1 MFNLFKKKTDNL
13 SANTLAVSMDIH
25 SHILPGLDDGSP
37 DVETSLQLIR
47 GMYAL
52 GYRKF
57 VATPHIIGDMYRNDR
72 KTINAALQLLKDACV
87 ANSIDIEL
95 TAAAEY
101 MLDDYFMNI
110 LRRNEPLLTIQDNLV
125 LTELSYAS
133 ATANLH
139 EIVFEILTNNYI
151 PILAHPERYAF
162 YHRDYSEYD
171 KLKDIGFLFQVNL
184 LSLTGYYGPQ
194 VAKSAKYLFD
204 KGMVNFVGS
213 DLHHE
218 RHLANFQRP
227 ENLGLINKYLGEK
240 DYGFTA
246 TR

>member
-1 MFNLFKKKTDNL
+1 MFNLFRKKKEEF
-13 SANTLAVSMDIH
+13 SATSLAVSMDIH

-37 DVETSLQLIR
+37 NIETSLQLVR
-47 GMYAL
+47 GMYAV

-57 VATPHIIGDMYRNDR
+57 VATPHIIGDMYRNDQ
-72 KTINAALQLLKDACV
+72 KTINAALNLLKEACKS
-87 ANSIDIEL
+87 NSIDIEL
-95 TAAAEY
+95 SAAAEY
-101 MLDDYFMNI
+101 MIDDYFMS
-110 LRRNEPLLTIQDNLV
+110 LMRKKEPLLTIHENYI
-125 LTELSYAS
+125 LTELSYAC

-171 KLKDIGFLFQVNL
+171 KLKEIGFLFQVNL
-184 LSLTGYYGPQ
+184 LSLIGYYGPQ

-204 KGMVNFVGS
+204 NGMVDFVGS

-218 RHLANFQRP
+218 RHLAAFQMP
-227 ENLGLINKYLGEK
+227 ENLGLINRYLGGK
-240 DYGFTA
+240 AYGFS
-246 TR
+246 